1 MLIRKACLGFSV
13 IELMITL
20 VIVGVLAVIAVPS
33 YVSFQQ
39 RSLLTGSVEKVFS
52 HMEYAR
58 SESIASGKDVF
69 VIFESTSGADWCV
82 GVSDVAGCG
91 CSTNASL
98 AACTINSAPT
108 RFVRGSDYPSIQVT
122 TTFTG
127 DKTGYSA
134 PRSTAMDF
142 ASGAVNVTLP
152 GYGDAEVRLNVIG
165 RLRLCSDT
173 LSIYAGCP

>member
-1 MLIRKACLGFSV
+1 MLIRKAYLGFSV

-20 VIVGVLAVIAVPS
+20 SIIGILAVIAVPS

-58 SESIASGKDVF
+58 SESIASGKDILV
-69 VIFESTSGADWCV
+69 VFESTSGADWCV
-82 GVSDVAGCG
+82 GVSELAGCG
-91 CSTNASL
+91 CSTGASL
-98 AACTINSAPT
+98 AACTINGVPA

-122 TTFTG
+122 TDFPDNDTE
-127 DKTGYSA
+127 YLA
-134 PRSTAMDF
+134 PRSV
-142 ASGAVNVTLP
+142 ASESGSITVALP
-152 GYGDAEVRLNVIG
+152 GYGDAEVRLNRLG
-165 RLRLCSDT
+165 RLRLCSDS

>member
-1 MLIRKACLGFSV
+1 MLNRKACLGFSV

-20 VIVGVLAVIAVPS
+20 VILGVLAAIAVPS

-91 CSTNASL
+91 CSTSASL

-108 RFVRGSDYPSIQVT
+108 RFVRGTDYPSIQVT
-122 TTFTG
+122 TNFT
-127 DKTGYSA
+127 DNDTGYSS
-134 PRSTAMDF
+134 PRSIAMET
-142 ASGAVNVTLP
+142 GAVNVTLP
-152 GYGDAEVRLNVIG
+152 GYGDAEVRLNVLG

>member
-1 MLIRKACLGFSV
+1 MLNRKACLGFSV

-20 VIVGVLAVIAVPS
+20 VILGVLAAIAVPS

-58 SESIASGKDVF
+58 SESIASGKDIF

-82 GVSDVAGCG
+82 GVSDVTGCG
-91 CSTNASL
+91 CSISASL

-108 RFVRGSDYPSIQVT
+108 RFVRGSDYPGIQVT
-122 TTFTG
+122 VTTSAANI
-127 DKTGYSA
+127 GYRA
-134 PRSTAMDF
+134 PRSIAMGTGDI
-142 ASGAVNVTLP
+142 NVSLP
-152 GYGDAEVRLNVIG
+152 GYGDAEVRLNALG